1 MTNLSSLLQA
11 VTQTAQQ
18 VGPPGGGPGGHGG
31 PGGPPPGF
39 SYTDAFMELIR
50 FVGFFLAIGAIGFRY
65 GIVRRVRGMSDEART
80 TLGAD
85 NAALIGILGVLLLVL
100 NALGAPYLTAIA
112 DNKTFAEALPKNLNP
127 LEFKLVMLALA
138 FIGFALVRAMPKFGW
153 NLARIGVVL
162 AVLQPLYTGRNLS
175 GKVNAV
181 HIFAASTWLGTLLV
195 LTLVGIHGMI
205 KRPATGSQRAQLVAD
220 LVNSFSPL
228 ALTAATIVAITG
240 ATTAWLHLKRISA
253 LWTSSYG
260 IALMVKLVLVLTV
273 VVLGAWNWKR
283 VRPSL
288 GTEGTEHTI
297 RRSATMELTF
307 AALVLLATSVLV
319 TLPSP
324 R

>member
-1 MTNLSSLLQA
+1 MTNLVSLLQA
-11 VTQTAQQ
+11 VAQTAQQ
-18 VGPPGGGPGGHGG
+18 TGPPVGGPGG

-50 FVGFFLAIGAIGFRY
+50 FVGSFLAVGAIGFRF

-80 TLGAD
+80 ILKAD
-85 NAALIGILGVLLLVL
+85 NAALIGILGVLLLLLNVL
-100 NALGAPYLTAIA
+100 GVPFLSSIA
-112 DNKTFAEALPKNLNP
+112 DNKTFAQALPKNLNP
-127 LEFKLVMLALA
+127 FEFKLVMLALA
-138 FIGFALVRAMPKFGW
+138 FIGFAIVRAKPSFGW
-153 NLARIGVVL
+153 GLAAIAVL
-162 AVLQPLYTGRNLS
+162 FVILQPLYTGRNFS

-181 HIFAASTWLGTLLV
+181 HVLAASTWLGTLLV
-195 LTLVGIHGMI
+195 LAVVGIRGLI
-205 KRPATGSQRAQLVAD
+205 RSTASGVQRAQLVAD

-228 ALTAATIVAITG
+228 ALTASSIVAITG

-260 IALMVKLVLVLTV
+260 VALMVKLVFVLIV
-273 VVLGAWNWKR
+273 VLLGAWNWKR

-297 RRSATMELTF
+297 RRSSTMELSF